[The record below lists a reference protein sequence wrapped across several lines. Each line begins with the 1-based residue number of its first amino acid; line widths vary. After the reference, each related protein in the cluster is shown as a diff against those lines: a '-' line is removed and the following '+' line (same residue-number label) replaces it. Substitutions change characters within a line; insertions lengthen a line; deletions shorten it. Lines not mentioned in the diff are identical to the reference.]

1 MLQKAKTLDPRL
13 MVRRCV
19 ACGYHGALLRGGRA
33 KVCARCGCNLV
44 KRPAR
49 SYAEMEG
56 LAGQPMTLDEPL
68 SSPRRQ
74 ERLIHRWLAFLFL
87 TALGFIALLYLATA
101 TFSV

>member
-1 MLQKAKTLDPRL
+1 MQKAKTVDPSL

-19 ACGYHGALLRGGRA
+19 ACGYDGALLRGGHA
-33 KVCARCGCNLV
+33 KVCARCGCNLI

-56 LAGQPMTLDEPL
+56 LLGQPMTLEEPR
-68 SSPRRQ
+68 SSPWRQ
-74 ERLIHRWLAFLFL
+74 ERLIHRWLGFLFL

>member
-1 MLQKAKTLDPRL
+1 MLQKAKTVDPRL

-19 ACGYHGALLRGGRA
+19 ACGYDGALLRGGHA
-33 KVCARCGCNLV
+33 EVCARCGCNLV

-56 LAGQPMTLDEPL
+56 LAGQPMMLDEPL
-68 SSPRRQ
+68 TSPRR
-74 ERLIHRWLAFLFL
+74 EARLIHRWLVFLFL

>member
-1 MLQKAKTLDPRL
+1 MLQKAKTLDPKL
-13 MVRRCV
+13 NVRRCV
-19 ACGYHGALLRGGRA
+19 ACGYDGALLRGGQA
-33 KVCARCGCNLV
+33 EVCARCGCNLRH
-44 KRPAR
+44 RPAR

-56 LAGQPMTLDEPL
+56 LVGQPMTLDEPL

-74 ERLIHRWLAFLFL
+74 ERLIHRWITFLFL

>member
-13 MVRRCV
+13 TVRRCV
-19 ACGYHGALLRGGRA
+19 ACGYHGSLLRNGHA
-33 KVCARCGCNLV
+33 QICARCGCDLV

-56 LAGQPMTLDEPL
+56 LLGQPMTLDEPL
-68 SSPRRQ
+68 STPRRQ

-87 TALGFIALLYLATA
+87 TAIGFIALLYLATA